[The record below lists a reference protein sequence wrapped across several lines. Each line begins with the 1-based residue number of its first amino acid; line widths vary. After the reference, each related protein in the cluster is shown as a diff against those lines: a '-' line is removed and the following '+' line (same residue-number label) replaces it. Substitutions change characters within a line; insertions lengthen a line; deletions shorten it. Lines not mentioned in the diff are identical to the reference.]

1 MLLSIVLAV
10 LSSLSYGFSDF
21 FAGRA
26 AARLAVARTTTLVYL
41 CATIVLGI
49 ALLFYGGSW
58 TGGAI
63 SWGAIAGVCAIIGFV
78 GFYAGMAVGPMSL
91 VSPLISVLE
100 SIVPVGVAIVRGDRL
115 PTLAWVAIALAMA
128 SALLISVQ
136 RSQRHVRIAPRTVV
150 FAVVSGLALG
160 LSITALDYAPA
171 DSHLTPAFVEVAV
184 GLVLMAA
191 VLGAAALLP
200 RVRVALTTLDA
211 DQATSH
217 SHHIP
222 RRTAL
227 WMVLAGGVLLGA
239 ANALLVVALQAGDLA
254 VVSVIIGIYPL
265 ATIVLARLV
274 LKERMS
280 PVQASGVALALVAT
294 VMLALSSA

>member
-1 MLLSIVLAV
+1 MLVSIVLAV
-10 LSSLSYGFSDF
+10 ASSLSYGFSDF

-26 AARLAVARTTTLVYL
+26 AARITVLRTTTLVYL
-41 CATIVLGI
+41 CATVVVAL
-49 ALLFYGGSW
+49 ALLLYGGSW
-58 TGGAI
+58 TGAAVL
-63 SWGAIAGVCAIIGFV
+63 WGAIAGVCAIVGFL

-100 SIVPVGVAIVRGDRL
+100 SVVPVGVAIVRGDRL
-115 PTLAWVAIALAMA
+115 PPLAWVAIVLAMV

-150 FAVVSGLALG
+150 IAVVAGLTLG

-171 DSHLTPAFVEVAV
+171 DSHLTPAFVELAV
-184 GLVLMAA
+184 GLVIMVGILGLA
-191 VLGAAALLP
+191 VVPRLGRSLAALDP
-200 RVRVALTTLDA
+200 EAG
-211 DQATSH
+211 TSH

-222 RRTAL
+222 RRSAL
-227 WMVLAGGVLLGA
+227 WMMVAGGILLGI
-239 ANALLVVALQAGDLA
+239 ANALLLVALQLGDLA

-280 PVQASGVALALVAT
+280 AVQASGVGLALVAT
-294 VMLALSSA
+294 VLLALSTV